1 MIEMALG
8 RYPYPPTSYENVFA
22 QLSAIVHGDPPELPD
37 EGYSEEA
44 RDFVARCLHRLPEMR
59 PTYAELLVRVHALVL
74 FVVDVSDGYH
84 NRNIPSWWRTGRGKS
99 TWLAGSQKP
108 SRIATGRYNKLI
120 EHHQNLPSN
129 SDSRALPVRRQ
140 ISSRPGSRP
149 IPASEHDSHPP

>member
-59 PTYAELLVRVHALVL
+59 PTYAELLVSLGTRPRVI
-74 FVVDVSDGYH
+74 
-84 NRNIPSWWRTGRGKS
+84 RCRCI
-99 TWLAGSQKP
+99 
-108 SRIATGRYNKLI
+108 
-120 EHHQNLPSN
+120 
-129 SDSRALPVRRQ
+129 
-140 ISSRPGSRP
+140 
-149 IPASEHDSHPP
+149 